1 MTTRTLY
8 SIGYE
13 KALLRDVLA
22 TLTGAGVATL
32 IDVRDRP
39 ISRRP
44 GFSKRQLAAAIE
56 DAGMRY
62 VHLAALGTP
71 PEGRLANR
79 RREWERFWRIVEEKL
94 ARAEAELDLRKA
106 AELAAAAPSCLLCY
120 EADWRVCHRRR
131 IAEILAER
139 HLARLGS
146 RPLSDGVAAYSAA
159 AADVV
164 GRTRLSGGTPEHR
177 TWSECLLYHRPS
189 RVGIAAASAAPR
201 SAGLSGE

>member
-1 MTTRTLY
+1 MMAPPLY
-8 SIGYE
+8 TIGYE
-13 KALLRDVLA
+13 KALLKDVLA
-22 TLTGAGVATL
+22 TLTTAGVSTL
-32 IDVRDRP
+32 LDVRDRP

-79 RREWERFWRIVEEKL
+79 HREWERFWHIVDEKL
-94 ARAEAELDLRKA
+94 FRAEAELDLRQA
-106 AELAAAAPSCLLCY
+106 AEIAAAAPSCLLCY

-139 HLARLGS
+139 HGFGIRHLGN
-146 RPLSDGVAAYSAA
+146 
-159 AADVV
+159 DV
-164 GRTRLSGGTPEHR
+164 
-177 TWSECLLYHRPS
+177 
-189 RVGIAAASAAPR
+189 
-201 SAGLSGE
+201 

>member
-1 MTTRTLY
+1 MTGRTLY

-13 KALLRDVLA
+13 KALVTDVLA
-22 TLTGAGVATL
+22 TLTRAGVATL

-79 RREWERFWRIVEEKL
+79 RREWERFWEIVEEKL
-94 ARAEAELDLRKA
+94 ASTEAELDLRKA
-106 AELAAAAPSCLLCY
+106 GELAAAAPSCLLCY
-120 EADWRVCHRRR
+120 EGDWRVCHRRR
-131 IAEILAER
+131 IAEILAQRHQFEVR
-139 HLARLGS
+139 HLQ
-146 RPLSDGVAAYSAA
+146 VSA
-159 AADVV
+159 
-164 GRTRLSGGTPEHR
+164 L
-177 TWSECLLYHRPS
+177 
-189 RVGIAAASAAPR
+189 
-201 SAGLSGE
+201 